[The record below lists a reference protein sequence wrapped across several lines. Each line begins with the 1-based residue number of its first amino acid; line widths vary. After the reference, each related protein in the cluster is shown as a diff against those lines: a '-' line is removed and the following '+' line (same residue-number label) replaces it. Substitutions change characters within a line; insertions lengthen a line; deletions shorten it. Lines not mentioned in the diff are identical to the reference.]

1 MLERN
6 MKHAYC
12 IIAHS
17 EPEILDI
24 LIKMIDDARNDIYL
38 LIDKKTDAGIYSNIK
53 TNHSTLIYTPRVD
66 IRWGG
71 RAK

>member
-1 MLERN
+1 

-17 EPEILDI
+17 EPEILNI
-24 LIKMIDDARNDIYL
+24 LIKMIDDVRNDIYL
-38 LIDKKTDAGIYSNIK
+38 LIDKKTDICIYSNIK
-53 TNHSTLIYTPRVD
+53 TNYSALIYVPRVD

-71 RAK
+71 EPN